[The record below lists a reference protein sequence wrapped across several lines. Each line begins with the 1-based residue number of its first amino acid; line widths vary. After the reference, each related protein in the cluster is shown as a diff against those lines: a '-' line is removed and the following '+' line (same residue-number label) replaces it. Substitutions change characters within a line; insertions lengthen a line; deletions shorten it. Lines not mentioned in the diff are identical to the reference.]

1 MPSCRKEAL
10 LDPLPKQSS
19 LDHELFCH
27 YRPIS
32 NLMFT
37 SKLCER
43 VLAMQVNDHLNAN
56 GLVETFQSAYKVGHS
71 TESTLLHS
79 TDYGKGMLLLT
90 LDLSAAF
97 DTVDHYILLQRLH
110 DRFGIQGAVYRMF
123 ESYLEER
130 RQFVSIGKE
139 QSNSRPLTCGVPQG
153 SVLGPLLFSFYT
165 APLGD
170 IMRTHGVSFH
180 QYTDDTQI
188 YYTFS
193 TSDASDLEQAKLKL
207 EMCLRD
213 INVWMLHNNLQ
224 LNDDKTKI
232 LVFHAKHRPAPYL
245 DCK

>member
-10 LDPLPKQSS
+10 LDPLLKQSS

-71 TESTLLHS
+71 TESTRLRS

-97 DTVDHYILLQRLH
+97 DTVDHYILLQRLQ
-110 DRFGIQGAVYRMF
+110 DRFGIQGSVYRWF

-139 QSNSRPLTCGVPQG
+139 QSTSRPLTCG
-153 SVLGPLLFSFYT
+153 SRRGPCSG
-165 APLGD
+165 PCCS
-170 IMRTHGVSFH
+170 H
-180 QYTDDTQI
+180 
-188 YYTFS
+188 S
-193 TSDASDLEQAKLKL
+193 T
-207 EMCLRD
+207 
-213 INVWMLHNNLQ
+213 LH
-224 LNDDKTKI
+224 
-232 LVFHAKHRPAPYL
+232 H
-245 DCK
+245 

>member
-1 MPSCRKEAL
+1 MAILSEFNDVTSQELSDIIRSNAVKTCRLEPLPSAVLKICSFFLLPVLTRIANLSINQGVMPSCRKEAL
-10 LDPLPKQSS
+10 LDPLLKQSS

-71 TESTLLHS
+71 TESTRLRS

-97 DTVDHYILLQRLH
+97 DTVDHYILLQRLQ
-110 DRFGIQGAVYRMF
+110 DRFGIQGSVYRWF

-139 QSNSRPLTCGVPQG
+139 QSTSRPLTCG
-153 SVLGPLLFSFYT
+153 SRRGPCSG
-165 APLGD
+165 PCCS
-170 IMRTHGVSFH
+170 H
-180 QYTDDTQI
+180 
-188 YYTFS
+188 S
-193 TSDASDLEQAKLKL
+193 T
-207 EMCLRD
+207 
-213 INVWMLHNNLQ
+213 LH
-224 LNDDKTKI
+224 
-232 LVFHAKHRPAPYL
+232 H
-245 DCK
+245 